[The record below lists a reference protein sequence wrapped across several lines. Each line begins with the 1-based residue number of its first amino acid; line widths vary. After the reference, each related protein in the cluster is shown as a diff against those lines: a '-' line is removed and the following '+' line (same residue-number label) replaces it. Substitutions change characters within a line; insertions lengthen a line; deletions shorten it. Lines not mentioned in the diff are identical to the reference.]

1 MSDDDSMAV
10 MIVLAIILEKGQTMT
25 AYVFHVLFLYRLL
38 VFNNEWSF
46 SVLSLDIDIL
56 SSGNKKYILSVGW
69 HSIIHVPLGYWKPW
83 QLSSLFNYCWGLLFN
98 CVHHA
103 LHQNNENRVLLKST
117 LEGVRIISYPALL
130 VNSLNE
136 NWAAAFVSEL

>member
-10 MIVLAIILEKGQTMT
+10 MIVLAIILEMGQTRT

-56 SSGNKKYILSVGW
+56 SSGNKKIYTLCWLAFYYTCTLGILE
-69 HSIIHVPLGYWKPW
+69 
-83 QLSSLFNYCWGLLFN
+83 
-98 CVHHA
+98 A
-103 LHQNNENRVLLKST
+103 MATLKF
-117 LEGVRIISYPALL
+117 I
-130 VNSLNE
+130 
-136 NWAAAFVSEL
+136 